1 MLATNLSIF
10 LLLVFIC
17 PLNASEGDK
26 NLNILKQEFFKRLE
40 EKFDNDM
47 DNMPDSDRK
56 VIVEGMK
63 KMLNEKLGRKRRRKQ
78 YQHLNWKPN
87 IGQWDFS
94 RLKNIFGR

>member
-1 MLATNLSIF
+1 MATNISI
-10 LLLVFIC
+10 LLILVISC
-17 PLNASEGDK
+17 PLNASGGDK

-47 DNMPDSDRK
+47 DNMPEADRK
-56 VIVEGMK
+56 VIVDGIK
-63 KMLNEKLGRKRRRKQ
+63 KMLNEKHGRKRRRKQ

-94 RLKNIFGR
+94 RLRNIFGR